1 MQSFEIT
8 LKPRSFVQSFSPTL
22 SFPASTTVFGAIC
35 WGIRAIWGTDALK
48 KLLPDFTQ
56 HSQFFFLSSTFP
68 LLEVDGLHIRFF
80 PMPKLGVPAV
90 EEEAKGNEFE
100 TKKRNVHLAEKHKKF
115 KEVKFVSESLFRKIL
130 AAELNR
136 ENLFREFVDG
146 GYIKAGVFLFTLE
159 DYGIATQMRLLPRI
173 SPVARAAIDRVSG
186 STSGGGEFFYDF
198 RLLPGSFSG
207 FFLLKTRDM
216 EFLKPVFRY
225 LEDTGIGG
233 ERSIG
238 LNRYKIELTEV
249 DLAFLNG
256 DSKKLVTLSQW
267 GVNPAE
273 LDDAKANEFRYG
285 LLPYRRKLET
295 GFDFK
300 NSGQLWGSKAV
311 YFVEG
316 SVLAV
321 KEKKDFYGQLRASA
335 VVGSEKV
342 MDYGICFPAFL
353 AGGS

>member
-1 MQSFEIT
+1 
-8 LKPRSFVQSFSPTL
+8 
-22 SFPASTTVFGAIC
+22 
-35 WGIRAIWGTDALK
+35 
-48 KLLPDFTQ
+48 
-56 HSQFFFLSSTFP
+56 
-68 LLEVDGLHIRFF
+68 
-80 PMPKLGVPAV
+80 
-90 EEEAKGNEFE
+90 
-100 TKKRNVHLAEKHKKF
+100 
-115 KEVKFVSESLFRKIL
+115 
-130 AAELNR
+130 
-136 ENLFREFVDG
+136 
-146 GYIKAGVFLFTLE
+146 
-159 DYGIATQMRLLPRI
+159 
-173 SPVARAAIDRVSG
+173 VARATIDRVSG

-207 FFLLKTRDM
+207 YFLLKARDI

-238 LNRYKIELTEV
+238 LNRYKIELTEI

-295 GFDFK
+295 GFDLK
-300 NSGQLWGSKAV
+300 NSGQLWGSKAL
-311 YFVEG
+311 YFAEG
-316 SVLAV
+316 SVLVV
-321 KEKKDFYGQLRASA
+321 KERRDFYGQLRDST

-342 MDYGICFPAFL
+342 VDYGICFPAFL
-353 AGGS
+353 TGGS

>member
-1 MQSFEIT
+1 MQSFEVT
-8 LKPRSFVQSFSPTL
+8 LKPRSFVQSFSPAL

-35 WGIRAIWGTDALK
+35 WGIKSIWGTDALK
-48 KLLPDFTQ
+48 KLLSDFTQ

-68 LLEVDGLHIRFF
+68 LLETGDLHIRFF
-80 PMPKLGVPAV
+80 PMPRLGIPAV
-90 EEEAKGNEFE
+90 NREVQLAKRQKEF
-100 TKKRNVHLAEKHKKF
+100 KAA
-115 KEVKFVSESLFRKIL
+115 KFVSESLFRKIL
-130 AAELNR
+130 AGELTR

-146 GYIKAGVFLFTLE
+146 RCIKEGGFLFTLH
-159 DYGIATQMRLLPRI
+159 DYGIATQKRLLPRI
-173 SPVARAAIDRVSG
+173 SPVARATIDRVSG

-207 FFLLKTRDM
+207 YFLLKARDI

-238 LNRYKIELTEV
+238 LNRYKIELTEI

-300 NSGQLWGSKAV
+300 NSGQLWGSKAL
-311 YFVEG
+311 YFAEG
-316 SVLAV
+316 SVLVV
-321 KEKKDFYGQLRASA
+321 KERRDFYGQLRDST

-342 MDYGICFPAFL
+342 VDYGICFPAFL
-353 AGGS
+353 TGGS

>member
-1 MQSFEIT
+1 MQSFEVT
-8 LKPRSFVQSFSPTL
+8 LKPRSFIQSFSPAL

-35 WGIRAIWGTDALK
+35 WGIKAIWGTDALK
-48 KLLPDFTQ
+48 GLLPDFTQ
-56 HSQFFFLSSTFP
+56 HSQFFFLSSAFP
-68 LLEVDGLHIRFF
+68 LLETGDLHIRFF
-80 PMPKLGVPAV
+80 PMPKLGIPAV
-90 EEEAKGNEFE
+90 DEEVKDNELE
-100 TKKRNVHLAEKHKKF
+100 TKKKVDRAEKHKGF
-115 KEVKFVSESLFRKIL
+115 KAVKFVSESLFRKIL
-130 AAELNR
+130 AGELTR
-136 ENLFREFVDG
+136 ENLFREFVDERCIKEG
-146 GYIKAGVFLFTLE
+146 GFLFTLQ
-159 DYGIATQMRLLPRI
+159 DYGIATQKRLLPRI
-173 SPVARAAIDRVSG
+173 SPVARATIDRVSG

-207 FFLLKTRDM
+207 YFLLKARDI

-238 LNRYKIELTEV
+238 LNRYKIELTEI

-300 NSGQLWGSKAV
+300 NSGQLWGSKAL
-311 YFVEG
+311 YFAEG
-316 SVLAV
+316 SVLVV
-321 KEKKDFYGQLRASA
+321 KERRDFYGQLRDST

-342 MDYGICFPAFL
+342 VDYGICFPAFL
-353 AGGS
+353 TGGS